1 MNLSYQL
8 YSSRN
13 WPLADTLK
21 MLSDIGYTEVE
32 AFGGLFEDVAG
43 LKAATAQNGLA
54 ITSCHM
60 DIDALE
66 NDTAGCIALGKELGV
81 KRIYG
86 PYLAEDKRPKDRAE
100 WEAFAKRLAA
110 VKPAIED
117 AGFVFGWHNHDFE
130 FIDLGDGTTAM
141 DVLAEAGIPF
151 ELDLGWVHVA
161 GFDVIDTIKKYAPLI
176 RTAHIKDRAPD
187 GEKTN
192 EDGWADA
199 GAGVLDWAAITAELG
214 NAGVTHFVIEHD
226 NPSDHDRFAR
236 ASFNH
241 ITSL

>member
-21 MLSDIGYTEVE
+21 MVADIGYTEVE
-32 AFGGLFEDVAG
+32 AFAGLFEDVDG
-43 LKAATAQNGLA
+43 LKAAVAENGLS
-54 ITSCHM
+54 ISSCHM
-60 DIDALE
+60 DISNLE
-66 NDTAGCIALGKELGV
+66 GDVEACIALGKDVGT

-86 PYLAEDKRPKDRAE
+86 PYLNEDIRPKTKAE
-100 WEAFAKRLAA
+100 WQAFAQRLAA
-110 VKPAIED
+110 VKPAIEG

-130 FIDLGDGTTAM
+130 FVDLGDGVTPM
-141 DVLAEAGIPF
+141 DILADAGIPF

-161 GFDVIDTIKKYAPLI
+161 GFDVVETIRKYAPLI

-187 GEKTN
+187 GEKTD

-199 GAGVLDWAAITAELG
+199 GAGVLDWTTIMAALKD
-214 NAGVTHFVIEHD
+214 AGVTHCVIEHD
-226 NPSDHDRFAR
+226 NPNDHERFAR
-236 ASFNH
+236 ASFEH